1 MTIVPLAKVSIFALA
16 PEKQA
21 VLEGLQALGCLHL
34 IALGA
39 SEAPADFSASQPDV
53 EAREALRYLMDVRQ
67 RRYPLKVD
75 PSFQLDAVVAKA
87 LANRT
92 RKRAAEDRIL
102 ALRHHLAELAPWGN
116 FRLPEREELGG
127 QRLWFYRVPHSRVVA
142 FQQALEGL
150 GLPWQRIHASPR
162 HAYVVL
168 IAEQEPDQSLLPV
181 QRSHVG
187 SESPEDLRADL
198 DRAHVEL
205 DDIEAEHVALSRWIF
220 LLSKHLIRAD
230 EQVALRQAGEKTAD
244 LGRVVQVQGW
254 MPRDDL
260 PRLNALVERMGLASW
275 AEHPSSED
283 SPPTLMANPAL
294 LAGGE
299 DLVTFYET
307 PGYRDWDPSVVVFFS
322 FAIFFAMILAD
333 AGYALVL
340 GVLLATF
347 WRGMGR
353 RPSSR
358 RFRVLAAVG
367 LLFAVG
373 YGVLAG
379 SYFGASPPAGSL
391 LAHLRVLNLDD
402 FNAMMKVSLVVGGLH
417 LILAN
422 GIVAVRGGSIAERAR
437 PIGWIAIILAGLALY
452 LGAGTPAGRDL
463 GLGLGSGGLLTIL
476 LLSSERPIR
485 SPGDVLLRLIDGVS
499 SLAELSKLF
508 GDVMSYLRLF
518 ALGLASASLALT
530 FNQLASEVYHSDV
543 PLGVVIALLIL
554 VLGHGINLLLAIIS
568 GFVHGLRLNFI
579 EFFNWS
585 LDEEGYPFAPFSKKE
600 TAS

>member
-1 MTIVPLAKVSIFALA
+1 MTIVALAKVSIFGLA
-16 PEKQA
+16 AEKQA

-34 IALGA
+34 LALGA
-39 SEAPADFSASQPDV
+39 PGNSADFTAPQPAV

-75 PSFQLDAVVAKA
+75 PTFQLDAVVAKA
-87 LANRT
+87 LANRS

-116 FRLPEREELGG
+116 FRLPELGELGG
-127 QRLWFYRVPHSRVVA
+127 QRLWFYRVPHPKLEA
-142 FQQALEGL
+142 FQKALDGL
-150 GLPWQRIHASPR
+150 ALPWQRVHASPR
-162 HAYVVL
+162 HGYVVL
-168 IAEQEPDQSLLPV
+168 IAEQEPDQTLLPV
-181 QRSHVG
+181 QRAHVG
-187 SESPEDLRADL
+187 SESPEALRAEL
-198 DRAHVEL
+198 DQAHVAL

-220 LLSKHLIRAD
+220 LLSKHVIRAD
-230 EQVALRQAGEKTAD
+230 EQVALGQAGEKTAD
-244 LGRVVQVQGW
+244 LGRVFQVQGW
-254 MPRDDL
+254 MPRQEL
-260 PRLNALVERMGLASW
+260 PRLTSFAEGMGLACW
-275 AEHPSSED
+275 AESPTSED
-283 SPPTLMANPAL
+283 TPPTLMTNPDV

-340 GVLLATF
+340 GVLLAAF
-347 WRGMGR
+347 WNGMGT

-367 LLFAVG
+367 LLFSLL
-373 YGVLAG
+373 YGMLAG

-391 LAHLRVLNLDD
+391 LAHLQVLNLDD
-402 FNAMMKVSLVVGGLH
+402 FDSMMKVSLVVGGLH

-422 GIVAVRGGSIAERAR
+422 GIVAVRAVSIAERTK
-437 PIGWIAIILAGLALY
+437 PVGWIAIILAGLSLY
-452 LGAGTPAGRDL
+452 LGTGTSAGRDL
-463 GLGLGSGGLLTIL
+463 GLGLGSGGLLSIL
-476 LLSSERPIR
+476 LLSSERPLD
-485 SPGDVLLRLIDGVS
+485 SLGSLLLRLFDGLS

-530 FNQLASEVYHSDV
+530 FNQLAAEVYRSDV

-600 TAS
+600 TAL

>member
-1 MTIVPLAKVSIFALA
+1 MTIVALAKVSIFGLA
-16 PEKQA
+16 AEKQV

-34 IALGA
+34 IPLGA
-39 SEAPADFSASQPDV
+39 ADGPADFTAPQPAV

-75 PSFQLDAVVAKA
+75 PTFSLEAVVAKA
-87 LANRT
+87 LANRS

-116 FRLPEREELGG
+116 FRLPALGELGG
-127 QRLWFYRVPHSRVVA
+127 QRLWFYRVPHSKLEA
-142 FQQALEGL
+142 FQQALEPL

-162 HAYVVL
+162 HGYVVL
-168 IAEQEPDQSLLPV
+168 IAEQEPDQTLLPV
-181 QRSHVG
+181 QRAHVG
-187 SESPEDLRADL
+187 SESPEDLRAQL
-198 DRAHVEL
+198 DQAHVDL

-230 EQVALRQAGEKTAD
+230 EQVALSQAGEKTAD
-244 LGRVVQVQGW
+244 RGRVFQVQGW
-254 MPRDDL
+254 MPRHDL
-260 PRLNALVERMGLASW
+260 PRLTSFVQRMGLASW
-275 AEHPSSED
+275 AESPTSED
-283 SPPTLMANPAL
+283 TPPTLMTNPDV
-294 LAGGE
+294 LAGGA

-322 FAIFFAMILAD
+322 FAMFFAMILAD
-333 AGYALVL
+333 AGYAVVL
-340 GVLLATF
+340 GTLLAVF
-347 WRGMGR
+347 WKGMGT

-367 LLFAVG
+367 LLFSLL

-379 SYFGASPPAGSL
+379 SYFGAPPPTGSI
-391 LAHLRVLNLDD
+391 LAHLQVLNLDD
-402 FNAMMKVSLVVGGLH
+402 FAVMMKVSLVVGALH

-422 GIVAVRGGSIAERAR
+422 GVVAVRAVSIAERAK
-437 PIGWIAIILAGLALY
+437 PIGWIAIILAGLSLY
-452 LGAGTPAGRDL
+452 LGAGTSAGRDL
-463 GLGLGSGGLLTIL
+463 GLGLGGGGLLTIL
-476 LLSSERPIR
+476 LLSSERPID
-485 SPGDVLLRLIDGVS
+485 SLGSLLLRLLDGVA
-499 SLAELSKLF
+499 SLAGLSKLF

-530 FNQLASEVYHSDV
+530 FNQLAGEVYRSDV
-543 PLGVVIALLIL
+543 PLGLVLSLLIL
-554 VLGHGINLLLAIIS
+554 ILGHGINLMLAIIS

-585 LDEEGYPFAPFSKKE
+585 LNEEGYPFAPFSKKE
-600 TAS
+600 TAL

>member
-1 MTIVPLAKVSIFALA
+1 MTIVALAKVSVFGLA
-16 PEKQA
+16 AQKQA
-21 VLEGLQALGCLHL
+21 VLEGLQTLGCLHL
-34 IALGA
+34 IDLGA
-39 SEAPADFSASQPDV
+39 TDAPADFTSSQPAV

-75 PSFQLDAVVAKA
+75 PTFQLEAVVAKA
-87 LANRT
+87 LANRS

-102 ALRHHLAELAPWGN
+102 VLRHHLAELAPWGN
-116 FRLPEREELGG
+116 FRLPELGDLGG
-127 QRLWFYRVPHSRVVA
+127 QRLWFYRVPHAKLGA
-142 FQQALEGL
+142 FQQALDGL
-150 GLPWQRIHASPR
+150 ALPWQRVHASPR
-162 HAYVVL
+162 HGYVVL
-168 IAEQEPDQSLLPV
+168 IAEQEPDQNLLPV
-181 QRSHVG
+181 QRAHVG
-187 SESPEDLRADL
+187 SESPEALRAEL
-198 DRAHVEL
+198 DQAHVEL

-230 EQVALRQAGEKTAD
+230 EQVALSQAGEKTAD
-244 LGRVVQVQGW
+244 LDRVFQVQAW
-254 MPRDDL
+254 MPRQDL
-260 PRLNALVERMGLASW
+260 PRLTSFAEGMGLATW
-275 AEHPSSED
+275 AESPTSDD
-283 SPPTLMANPAL
+283 SPPTLMTNPDG
-294 LAGGE
+294 LAGGQ

-340 GVLLATF
+340 GVLLVTF
-347 WRGMGR
+347 WNGMGT

-367 LLFAVG
+367 LLFSLF
-373 YGVLAG
+373 YGMLAG
-379 SYFGASPPAGSL
+379 SYFGAPPPAGSL
-391 LAHLRVLNLDD
+391 LAHFQVLNLDD
-402 FNAMMKVSLVVGGLH
+402 FTVMMKVSLVVGALH

-422 GIVAVRGGSIAERAR
+422 GIVAVRAVSIAERAK
-437 PIGWIAIILAGLALY
+437 PIGWIAIILAGLSLY
-452 LGAGTPAGRDL
+452 LGAGTAAGRDL
-463 GLGLGSGGLLTIL
+463 GFGLGVGGLLTIL
-476 LLSSERPIR
+476 LLSSERPLD
-485 SPGDVLLRLIDGVS
+485 SLGSLLLRLFDGLA

-530 FNQLASEVYHSDV
+530 FNQLAGEVYRSDV
-543 PLGVVIALLIL
+543 PLAVVIALLIL
-554 VLGHGINLLLAIIS
+554 LLGHGINLLLAIIS

-600 TAS
+600 TAL

>member
-1 MTIVPLAKVSIFALA
+1 MTIVALAKVSVFGLA
-16 PEKQA
+16 AQKQA
-21 VLEGLQALGCLHL
+21 VLEGLQTLGCLHL
-34 IALGA
+34 IDLGA
-39 SEAPADFSASQPDV
+39 TDAPADFSAPQPAV

-67 RRYPLKVD
+67 RRYPMKVD
-75 PSFQLDAVVAKA
+75 PTFQLEAVVAKA
-87 LANRT
+87 LANRS

-102 ALRHHLAELAPWGN
+102 VLRHHLAELAPWGN
-116 FRLPEREELGG
+116 FRLPELGDLGG
-127 QRLWFYRVPHSRVVA
+127 QRLWFYRVPHAKLGA
-142 FQQALEGL
+142 FQQALDGL
-150 GLPWQRIHASPR
+150 ALPWQRVHASPR
-162 HAYVVL
+162 HGYVVL
-168 IAEQEPDQSLLPV
+168 ISEQEPDQNLLPV
-181 QRSHVG
+181 QRAHVG
-187 SESPEDLRADL
+187 SESPEALRAEL
-198 DRAHVEL
+198 DQAHVEL

-230 EQVALRQAGEKTAD
+230 EQVALSQAGKKTAD
-244 LGRVVQVQGW
+244 LDRVFQVQAW
-254 MPRDDL
+254 MPRQDL
-260 PRLNALVERMGLASW
+260 PRLTSFAERMGLATW
-275 AEHPSSED
+275 AESPTSDD
-283 SPPTLMANPAL
+283 SPPTLMTNPDG
-294 LAGGE
+294 LAGGQ

-347 WRGMGR
+347 WNGMGT

-367 LLFAVG
+367 LLFSLF
-373 YGVLAG
+373 YGMLAG
-379 SYFGASPPAGSL
+379 SYFGAPPPAGSL

-402 FNAMMKVSLVVGGLH
+402 FTVMMKVSLVVGALH

-422 GIVAVRGGSIAERAR
+422 GIVAVRAVSIAERAK
-437 PIGWIAIILAGLALY
+437 PIGWIAIILAGLSLY
-452 LGAGTPAGRDL
+452 LGAGTSAGRDL
-463 GLGLGSGGLLTIL
+463 GLGLGVGGLVTIL
-476 LLSSERPIR
+476 LLSSERPLD
-485 SPGDVLLRLIDGVS
+485 SLGSLLLRLFDGLA

-530 FNQLASEVYHSDV
+530 FNQLAGEVYRSDV
-543 PLGVVIALLIL
+543 PLAVVIALLIL
-554 VLGHGINLLLAIIS
+554 LLGHGINLLLAIIS

-600 TAS
+600 TAL

>member
-1 MTIVPLAKVSIFALA
+1 MTIVALAKVSVFGLA
-16 PEKQA
+16 AQKQV

-34 IALGA
+34 IDLGPTA
-39 SEAPADFSASQPDV
+39 APADFTSSQPAV

-75 PSFQLDAVVAKA
+75 STFRLDAVVAKA
-87 LANRT
+87 LENRS

-102 ALRHHLAELAPWGN
+102 VLRHHLAELAPWGN
-116 FRLPEREELGG
+116 FRLPELADLGG
-127 QRLWFYRVPHSRVVA
+127 QRLWFYRVPHGKLAA
-142 FQQALEGL
+142 FQQALDGL
-150 GLPWQRIHASPR
+150 ALPWQRVHASPR
-162 HAYVVL
+162 HGYVVL
-168 IAEQEPDQSLLPV
+168 IAEQEPDQNLLPV
-181 QRSHVG
+181 GRAHVG
-187 SESPEDLRADL
+187 SESPEALRAEL
-198 DRAHVEL
+198 DQAHVAL

-220 LLSKHLIRAD
+220 LLSRHLVRAD
-230 EQVALRQAGEKTAD
+230 EQVALGQAGQKTAD
-244 LGRVVQVQGW
+244 LGHVFQVQGW
-254 MPRDDL
+254 IPRQDL
-260 PRLNALVERMGLASW
+260 PRLTCFAEGMGLATW
-275 AEHPSSED
+275 AESPTSDD
-283 SPPTLMANPAL
+283 SPPTLMTNPDV

-340 GVLLATF
+340 GVLLAVF
-347 WRGMGR
+347 WKGMGS

-367 LLFAVG
+367 LLFSLL
-373 YGVLAG
+373 YGMLAG
-379 SYFGASPPAGSL
+379 SYFGAAPPPDSL
-391 LAHLRVLNLDD
+391 LAHLHVLNLDD
-402 FNAMMKVSLVVGGLH
+402 FDTMMKVSLVVGALH

-422 GIVAVRGGSIAERAR
+422 GIVAVRGASIAERAK
-437 PIGWIAIILAGLALY
+437 PIGWIAIILAGLSLY
-452 LGAGTPAGRDL
+452 LGAGTPVGRDL

-476 LLSSERPIR
+476 LLSSERPLD
-485 SPGDVLLRLIDGVS
+485 SFGSLLLRLFDGLS

-530 FNQLASEVYHSDV
+530 FNQLAAEVYRSDV

-554 VLGHGINLLLAIIS
+554 LLGHGINLLLAIIS

-600 TAS
+600 TAL

>member
-1 MTIVPLAKVSIFALA
+1 MTIVALAKVSVFGLA
-16 PEKQA
+16 VQKQA
-21 VLEGLQALGCLHL
+21 VLEGLQTLGCLHL
-34 IALGA
+34 IDLG
-39 SEAPADFSASQPDV
+39 PADGAADFTAPQPAV

-75 PSFQLDAVVAKA
+75 PTFQLEAVVAKA
-87 LANRT
+87 LANRS

-102 ALRHHLAELAPWGN
+102 TLRHHLAELAPWGN
-116 FRLPEREELGG
+116 FRLPELGELGG
-127 QRLWFYRVPHSRVVA
+127 QRLWFYRVPHAKFGA
-142 FQQALEGL
+142 FQQALDGL
-150 GLPWQRIHASPR
+150 ALPWQQVHASPR
-162 HAYVVL
+162 HGYVVL
-168 IAEQEPDQSLLPV
+168 IAEQEPDQNLLPV
-181 QRSHVG
+181 GRAHVG
-187 SESPEDLRADL
+187 SESPEALRAEL
-198 DRAHVEL
+198 DQAHVEL

-230 EQVALRQAGEKTAD
+230 EQVALDQAGEKTAD
-244 LGRVVQVQGW
+244 LGRIFQVQGW
-254 MPRDDL
+254 MPRQDL
-260 PRLNALVERMGLASW
+260 PRLTSFAEGMGLACW
-275 AEHPSSED
+275 AESPASED
-283 SPPTLMANPAL
+283 TPPTLMTNSDL

-340 GVLLATF
+340 GVLLAAF
-347 WRGMGR
+347 WNGMGT

-358 RFRVLAAVG
+358 RFRVLVAVG
-367 LLFAVG
+367 LLFSLL
-373 YGVLAG
+373 YGILAG
-379 SYFGASPPAGSL
+379 SCFGASPPAGSL
-391 LAHLRVLNLDD
+391 LAHLQVLNLDD
-402 FNAMMKVSLVVGGLH
+402 FDSMMKVSLVVGALH

-422 GIVAVRGGSIAERAR
+422 GIVAVRAVSIAERAK
-437 PIGWIAIILAGLALY
+437 PIGWIAIILAGLSLY
-452 LGAGTPAGRDL
+452 LGAGTSAGRDL
-463 GLGLGSGGLLTIL
+463 GLGLGVGGLLTIL
-476 LLSSERPIR
+476 LLSSERPLD
-485 SPGDVLLRLIDGVS
+485 SVGSLVLRLFDGLS

-530 FNQLASEVYHSDV
+530 FNQLAAEVYRSDV

-600 TAS
+600 TAL

>member
-1 MTIVPLAKVSIFALA
+1 MTIVALAKVSIFALVA
-16 PEKQA
+16 EKQ
-21 VLEGLQALGCLHL
+21 VLLEGLQALGCLHL
-34 IALGA
+34 ITLGA
-39 SEAPADFSASQPDV
+39 PDGAADFPASQPDG

-75 PSFQLDAVVAKA
+75 PTFQLDAVVARA
-87 LANRT
+87 LANRA

-116 FRLPEREELGG
+116 FRLPDLGELGG
-127 QRLWFYRVPHSRVVA
+127 QRLWFYRVPHSKQEP

-150 GLPWQRIHASPR
+150 ALPWQRIHASPR
-162 HAYVVL
+162 HGYLVL

-187 SESPEDLRADL
+187 SESPEDLRAEL
-198 DRAHVEL
+198 DQAHVAL

-230 EQVALRQAGEKTAD
+230 EQVALRQAGEQTVD
-244 LGRVVQVQGW
+244 LGHVVQVQGW
-254 MPRDDL
+254 MPRQDL
-260 PRLNALVERMGLASW
+260 PRLTSFVERMGLASW
-275 AEHPSSED
+275 AESPTSED
-283 SPPTLMANPAL
+283 SPPTLMTNPDL

-307 PGYRDWDPSVVVFFS
+307 PGYRDWDPSLVVFFS

-340 GVLLATF
+340 GVLLAMF
-347 WRGMGR
+347 WRGMGT
-353 RPSSR
+353 RPSTR
-358 RFRVLAAVG
+358 RFRVLAMVG
-367 LLFAVG
+367 LLFSLL
-373 YGVLAG
+373 YGMLAG
-379 SYFGASPPAGSL
+379 SYFGAPPPAGSF
-391 LAHLRVLNLDD
+391 LAHLQVLHLDD

-422 GIVAVRGGSIAERAR
+422 GIVAARGVSIAERAK
-437 PIGWIAIILAGLALY
+437 PIGWIAIILAGLTLY
-452 LGAGTPAGRDL
+452 LGGGASTARDL
-463 GLGLGSGGLLTIL
+463 AIGLGSGGLLTIL
-476 LLSSERPIR
+476 LLSSERPVN
-485 SPGDVLLRLIDGVS
+485 SPGSLLLRLFDGLS

-530 FNQLASEVYHSDV
+530 FNQLAAEVYRSDV

-600 TAS
+600 TAL

>member
-1 MTIVPLAKVSIFALA
+1 MTIVALAKVSVFGLA
-16 PEKQA
+16 AEKQA
-21 VLEGLQALGCLHL
+21 VLAGLQALGCLHL
-34 IALGA
+34 IDLGA
-39 SEAPADFSASQPDV
+39 ADSPADFTSPQPAV

-75 PSFQLDAVVAKA
+75 PTFQLETVVAKA
-87 LANRT
+87 LANRA

-102 ALRHHLAELAPWGN
+102 VLRHHLAELAPWGN
-116 FRLPEREELGG
+116 FRLPERGELGG
-127 QRLWFYRVPHSRVVA
+127 QRLWFYRVPHSKLGA
-142 FQQALEGL
+142 FQQALAGL
-150 GLPWQRIHASPR
+150 ALPWQQVHASPR
-162 HAYVVL
+162 HGYLVL

-181 QRSHVG
+181 QRAHVG
-187 SESPEDLRADL
+187 SESPEALRAEL
-198 DRAHVEL
+198 DQAHVAL

-220 LLSKHLIRAD
+220 LLSKHLLRAD
-230 EQVALRQAGEKTAD
+230 EQVALNEAGQKTAD
-244 LGRVVQVQGW
+244 LGRVFQVQGW
-254 MPRDDL
+254 MPRQDI
-260 PRLNALVERMGLASW
+260 PRLTSYVERMGLAFW
-275 AEHPSSED
+275 AESPTSED
-283 SPPTLMANPAL
+283 SPPTLMTNPDL

-322 FAIFFAMILAD
+322 FAMFFAMILAD

-340 GVLLATF
+340 GVLLASF
-347 WRGMGR
+347 WNGMGKR
-353 RPSSR
+353 SSSR

-367 LLFAVG
+367 LLFSLL
-373 YGVLAG
+373 YGMLAG
-379 SYFGASPPAGSL
+379 SYFGAPPPAGSL
-391 LAHLRVLNLDD
+391 LAHLQVLNLDD
-402 FNAMMKVSLVVGGLH
+402 FTVMMKVSLVVGALH

-422 GIVAVRGGSIAERAR
+422 GIVAVRAVSIAQRAK
-437 PIGWIAIILAGLALY
+437 PLGWIAIILAGLSLY
-452 LGAGTPAGRDL
+452 LGAGTAAGRDL
-463 GLGLGSGGLLTIL
+463 GLGLGVGGLLTIL
-476 LLSSERPIR
+476 LLSSERPLD
-485 SPGDVLLRLIDGVS
+485 SLGSLLLRLFDGVA

-530 FNQLASEVYHSDV
+530 FNQLAGEVYRSDI
-543 PLGVVIALLIL
+543 PLAVVIALLIL

-600 TAS
+600 TAL

>member
-1 MTIVPLAKVSIFALA
+1 MTIVALAKVSVFGLA
-16 PEKQA
+16 AQKQA
-21 VLEGLQALGCLHL
+21 VLEGLQTLGCLHL
-34 IALGA
+34 IDLGA
-39 SEAPADFSASQPDV
+39 ADGAADFTAPQPAV

-75 PSFQLDAVVAKA
+75 PTFQLEAVVARA
-87 LANRT
+87 LANRS
-92 RKRAAEDRIL
+92 RKRTAEDRIL
-102 ALRHHLAELAPWGN
+102 VLRHHLAELAPWGN
-116 FRLPEREELGG
+116 FRLPELEELGG
-127 QRLWFYRVPHSRVVA
+127 QRLWFYRVPHAKLGA
-142 FQQALEGL
+142 FQQALDGL
-150 GLPWQRIHASPR
+150 ALPWQRIHASPR
-162 HAYVVL
+162 HGYVVL
-168 IAEQEPDQSLLPV
+168 IAEQEPDQNLLPV
-181 QRSHVG
+181 QRAHVG
-187 SESPEDLRADL
+187 SESPEALRAEL
-198 DRAHVEL
+198 DQAHVDL

-230 EQVALRQAGEKTAD
+230 EQVALNEAGKKTAD
-244 LGRVVQVQGW
+244 LGHVFQVQGW
-254 MPRDDL
+254 MPRHDL
-260 PRLNALVERMGLASW
+260 PRLTAYAERMGLASW
-275 AEHPSSED
+275 AESPTSED
-283 SPPTLMANPAL
+283 TPPTLMTNPDL

-307 PGYRDWDPSVVVFFS
+307 PGYRDWDPSLVVFFS

-340 GVLLATF
+340 GVLLAAF
-347 WRGMGR
+347 WNGMGT

-367 LLFAVG
+367 LLFSLL
-373 YGVLAG
+373 YGMLAG
-379 SYFGASPPAGSL
+379 SYFGASPPASSL
-391 LAHLRVLNLDD
+391 LAHLQVLNLDD
-402 FNAMMKVSLVVGGLH
+402 FTVMMKVSLVVGALH

-422 GIVAVRGGSIAERAR
+422 GIVAVRAVSIAERAK
-437 PIGWIAIILAGLALY
+437 PIGWIAIILAGLSLY
-452 LGAGTPAGRDL
+452 LGAGTSAGRDL
-463 GLGLGSGGLLTIL
+463 GLGLGVGGLLTIL
-476 LLSSERPIR
+476 LLSSERPLD
-485 SPGDVLLRLIDGVS
+485 SLGSLLLRLFDGFA

-530 FNQLASEVYHSDV
+530 FNQLAGEVYRSDV
-543 PLGVVIALLIL
+543 PLAVVIALLIL

-600 TAS
+600 TAL